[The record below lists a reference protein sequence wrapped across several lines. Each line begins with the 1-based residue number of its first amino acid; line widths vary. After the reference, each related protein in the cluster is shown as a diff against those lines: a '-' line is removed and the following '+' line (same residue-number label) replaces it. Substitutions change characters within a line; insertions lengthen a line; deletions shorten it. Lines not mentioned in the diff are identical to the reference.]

1 MKIRK
6 EVMWFARRME
16 LKLRENDHKDHWT
29 GCDFEYLF
37 RRLMEESTELH
48 AAFLD
53 DQIDEAADVANF
65 AMMIADNAHKSNA
78 MHQTLRSPRSARVS
92 KSLLHAFVRLCIV
105 S

>member
-65 AMMIADNAHKSNA
+65 AMMIADNARGY
-78 MHQTLRSPRSARVS
+78 LPPLPVPISAPPMMKEGR
-92 KSLLHAFVRLCIV
+92 HE
-105 S
+105 